1 MAPPE
6 ARPRPAGPAE
16 GEGEGEGEEEVFGR
30 YAVRQGPVGPPR
42 APEEEG
48 DEGPAGRAGPLL
60 PVAWQ
65 DGLCVGVLGRIAGK
79 LDARGAVAMSSV
91 CQHWRR
97 AMLGAAAELKGTR
110 FVLLRRKALS
120 SIPVRHLQLRGEFFL
135 TPFSLLDPSK
145 ATPRDL
151 PAVLRAAGE
160 AGNASALVV
169 QANVATSF
177 NMHREALKF
186 WKRAA
191 KLGAREAQAAYGEIL
206 YRGEDGVP
214 RDPEDA
220 LLWLTKAAK
229 QGEGRGQGK
238 DVALAQVEILLG
250 FMYLDGDGTKEDPT
264 EAIKWFKRAS
274 EHGNVDAAKHMCY
287 LYNTGQF

>member
-1 MAPPE
+1 MAQPA
-6 ARPRPAGPAE
+6 ARPPTAGPAE
-16 GEGEGEGEEEVFGR
+16 GDGEGEGEEEVFGR
-30 YAVRQGPVGPPR
+30 YAVRQGPAGPAA
-42 APEEEG
+42 APEEAE
-48 DEGPAGRAGPLL
+48 DGPAGRAGPLP

-65 DGLCVGVLGRIAGK
+65 DGLCAGILGKIVGK

-135 TPFSLLDPSK
+135 TPISLLDPSK

-151 PAVLRAAGE
+151 PAVLQAAGE

-191 KLGAREAQAAYGEIL
+191 KLGAREAQAAYGEIM
-206 YRGEDGVP
+206 YRGQDGVV
-214 RDPEDA
+214 RDPEEA

-229 QGEGRGQGK
+229 QGRGPGQGT

-274 EHGNVDAAKHMCY
+274 EHGNADAAKHMCY